1 MDRVQLNL
9 KKLTDEIKIRNYS
22 KRTLESY
29 NQCVEYFLKYR
40 IKTEN
45 KIQVIDRDLIKRLVL
60 HLQTKNKAP
69 KTINLYKSAVM
80 FFCNEVLHLH
90 IDPLPVA
97 RENKKLPVILSIEE
111 IKALIGSY
119 TNPKHKLIISLAYGC
134 GLRVSEVVKIRIQD
148 LDIDRKVLLIRQSK
162 WWKDRQVPLPQTLMV
177 TLSLLYQESSAS
189 TLLFP
194 SQQGWVLT
202 THSIQLIFH
211 QWCKRIWLKK
221 EVTFHSLRHSFATHL
236 LEQGTD
242 IRYVQALLWHAN
254 IRTTQI
260 YTHVMQPTLHAIRS
274 PLDALTPNENPL
286 SISSRSPSYW

>member
-162 WWKDRQVPLPQTLMV
+162 
-177 TLSLLYQESSAS
+177 
-189 TLLFP
+189 
-194 SQQGWVLT
+194 
-202 THSIQLIFH
+202 
-211 QWCKRIWLKK
+211 
-221 EVTFHSLRHSFATHL
+221 
-236 LEQGTD
+236 
-242 IRYVQALLWHAN
+242 
-254 IRTTQI
+254 
-260 YTHVMQPTLHAIRS
+260 
-274 PLDALTPNENPL
+274 
-286 SISSRSPSYW
+286 